1 MSKFKPYS
9 HKNIEDRIYKYW
21 EKNKTTNFFGGHAQ
35 NRTGIKGFAILC
47 VTIPP
52 RGLKLHKK
60 LFKSF
65 IYFNKAKSIPF
76 RFMGI

>member
-1 MSKFKPYS
+1 MNEYNKF
-9 HKNIEDRIYKYW
+9 
-21 EKNKTTNFFGGHAQ
+21 NFFYLKICLFLLYGGHVQ

-52 RGLKLHKK
+52 RGQKFANNK

-65 IYFNKAKSIPF
+65 ICFIKGKSMIL
-76 RFMGI
+76 RSLYV